1 MLRLFRYNW
10 MVRDEWFE
18 TFGAISEDELL
29 RERTGGVGSI
39 LKTLF
44 HIVDV
49 ECSWIRAIKGEP
61 DPELAFHDN
70 ASLDKI
76 RQLSAQYRSEV
87 EDFLVHWTNESD
99 GDPVTPSGMNETFTQ
114 GEILRHV
121 IAHEI
126 HHVGQLSVWAKE
138 LGLQAVS
145 ANFIRRGL

>member
-18 TFGAISEDELL
+18 TFEAISEEDMLL
-29 RERTGGVGSI
+29 ERTGGVGSI

-49 ECSWIRAIKGEP
+49 ECSWIRVIKGEP
-61 DPELAFHDN
+61 DPEPAFNDF
-70 ASLDKI
+70 ASLDKV
-76 RQLSAQYRSEV
+76 RQLSVQYRIEV

-99 GDPVTPSGMNETFTQ
+99 DEPVTTGMEETFTQ

-138 LGLQAVS
+138 LGLRAVS